1 MGGVCSNHF
10 AAEVL
15 PVGVLDPAQHGLFV
29 RQIVGVLEV
38 VQPHHQARWQRR
50 LTRTIAVHLAELA
63 ARQLPV
69 DQTAEPDQ
77 LVLHVDDLIE
87 PRPEQ
92 VVLPFRLLPWP
103 HARLRPDALRNAIMV
118 RGCWESGAYGLARNP
133 DPGAEIRQLP
143 AHRLTSLSRQINS
156 FPVLHGR
163 LIKSV
168 EDNGIGRNANIY
180 AELGSTWRFVMRD
193 PTTAA
198 HLLASS

>member
-1 MGGVCSNHF
+1 MPVSVPMPCGTQSWF
-10 AAEVL
+10 AAAGNPAPTVL
-15 PVGVLDPAQHGLFV
+15 QG
-29 RQIVGVLEV
+29 
-38 VQPHHQARWQRR
+38 
-50 LTRTIAVHLAELA
+50 
-63 ARQLPV
+63 
-69 DQTAEPDQ
+69 
-77 LVLHVDDLIE
+77 
-87 PRPEQ
+87 
-92 VVLPFRLLPWP
+92 
-103 HARLRPDALRNAIMV
+103 
-118 RGCWESGAYGLARNP
+118 NP